1 MLCYFRVLVMIV
13 YYTAYMKCLFERDA
27 VLYIYDITGG
37 QFNIQLSVLLTE
49 KIEPQRSPNTDN

>member
-1 MLCYFRVLVMIV
+1 MIV